1 MKQFKLKQIM
11 TGVFILLSMSL
22 WSQTTIND
30 EAGLRAMAD
39 NLAGNYILGQD
50 ITLSSE
56 WTPVG
61 TDNAPFTGTF
71 NGNGKVIKNLQINLS
86 GSDRIGFFG
95 HAQNATI
102 QNAGFENVNVVG
114 RNDVGAIVG
123 RLRGATVNQCYVTGY
138 VEGNDHVGAI
148 VGGGD
153 GDAKGTISN
162 CYAYTYIYTR
172 SSQVG
177 GIIGT
182 IKNTHVLNSYFAGQ
196 VVSPSSN
203 TGGIASLIDGGSD
216 NKIECCINMA
226 LDLKGNTVR
235 RILANDGGGRP
246 ISLVDNYAYEGTLV
260 KGVVVPDT
268 DADFGPAKK
277 HGGNYT
283 LLQLKSQ
290 ATYDYLI
297 WDFTDTWKLPTDGF
311 PVFKNQTLPLNLDA
325 IVNMPTTLN
334 IADNGKTY
342 QLTAAS
348 IVPGKVVSFISS
360 DETKAT
366 VTASGLITTLAPG
379 EVTITAATQTDGFTN
394 GVQVQCVIQV
404 KAVTSNI
411 TNAAQLDAMRYDLNR
426 EYQLMNDVDLAGT
439 EYEDWTPINNFGGK
453 LEGNG
458 HVIKNLKVNDTANDR
473 VAFIGYTAKTVG
485 STIRNLGFENATIT
499 GGTPTAKGTGVAV
512 VVGRTYGNVLIENCY
527 VSNSKVIGRDHVSLL
542 VGRVGKETGDTGT
555 VIRNCYV
562 TGSIKNYANKTG
574 GLIGQ
579 ASNVKIENCYS
590 TAAIDGIG
598 STASLVGY
606 AYQDPFE
613 IKNCVALSPYVKG
626 TVIAPGVGPVRIVS
640 EIAPSIVTKIVLSNN
655 HGLHKMKEIDGSMV
669 YLAEDTDPASIEGKD
684 VTLEAAKEQTFYQT
698 TLGWDFDD
706 IWKMLPKDGVGDSGI
721 FPVLK
726 WQTAKVNAHVYALN
740 DQPRKLLLD
749 EEFEIEA
756 YGSHGQAVN
765 YASSNNDVASVTVTE
780 GVAKYKGLARGT
792 IDALLTSAAT
802 SYMNAGEKK
811 VEVKVYDPTYYAEI
825 HTAEQFNNMRD
836 DLYENYVLKADVD
849 LAVYT
854 NFSPIGTD
862 SNNPYIGKFNGDGH
876 VVRNLT
882 MNRPGDKRQGLFGYT
897 RNAVIENVGLE
908 NVNVVG
914 EGDVGGVVGK
924 GVGTTIQKVYVTGYV
939 EGIDHV
945 GGIIGGT
952 DGGNLTTVQNC
963 YVDATIKTRSSQV
976 GGIMGVASSSLID
989 KVYYTGEIIALTD
1002 QARYNAGGIIG
1013 LIEDGNVSV
1022 SNLASLPTSV
1032 SGGTVSEFIAR
1043 ASGTLVLKEATN
1055 LFARNDVVFVCNA
1068 PEEPGFLPKATE
1080 QQKRDIAVFKS
1091 KDIYETSMGWDFTN
1105 IWQMPDDG
1113 FPILKT
1119 FTTGLNPLGDKLN
1132 AQVYSTNGF
1141 IHVVLKAPMD
1151 VQVFDLTGKSVKLV
1165 KAASD
1170 KVSVMFPRG
1179 IYIVK
1184 TGSTFTKV
1192 VN

>member
-1 MKQFKLKQIM
+1 MKQFRLKQIM
-11 TGVFILLSMSL
+11 TGVFIFLSMSL

-30 EAGLRAMAD
+30 EAGLRAMAN
-39 NLAGNYILGQD
+39 NLAGDYILGQD
-50 ITLSSE
+50 ITLTTE
-56 WTPVG
+56 WAPVG
-61 TDNAPFTGTF
+61 TDAAPFTGTF
-71 NGNGKVIKNLQINLS
+71 NGNGKVISNLQINQS

-95 HAQNATI
+95 LAQNATI
-102 QNAGFENVNVVG
+102 QNVGFENVNVIG

-123 RLRGATVNQCYVTGY
+123 RLRGATVNKCYVTGY

-162 CYAYTYIYTR
+162 CYAYAYIYTR

-182 IKNTHVLNSYFAGQ
+182 IKNTHVLNAYFAGQ

-216 NKIECCINMA
+216 NKIECCITMA
-226 LDLKGNTVR
+226 QDLKGNTVR
-235 RILANDGGGRP
+235 RILAHDGGGKP
-246 ISLVDNYAYEGTLV
+246 ISLVDNYAYVGTLV

-283 LLQLKSQ
+283 LVQLKTQ

-311 PVFKNQTLPLNLDA
+311 PVFKHQTLPLNLDA
-325 IVNMPTTLN
+325 IVNMPATLN
-334 IADNGKTY
+334 LADNGKTY
-342 QLTAAS
+342 QLSAAS
-348 IVPGKVVSFISS
+348 IVPGKAIVYTSS

-366 VTASGLITTLAPG
+366 VSAEGLVTTLAAG
-379 EVTITAATQTDGFTN
+379 EVVITASTATDGFTN
-394 GVQVQCVIQV
+394 GVQKQCVVQV

-411 TNAAQLDAMRYDLNR
+411 TNAAQLDAMRYDLTR
-426 EYQLMNDVDLAGT
+426 EYQLMNDIDLAGT
-439 EYEDWTPINNFGGK
+439 EYENWIPINNFGGK

-473 VAFIGYTAKTVG
+473 VAFIGYTAKEVG
-485 STIRNLGFENATIT
+485 STIRNLGFENASIV

-527 VSNSKVIGRDHVSLL
+527 VSNSKVEGRDHVSLL

-562 TGSIKNYANKTG
+562 TGNVKNYANKTG
-574 GLIGQ
+574 GLVGQ
-579 ASNVKIENCYS
+579 ASNLTLENCYS
-590 TAAIDGIG
+590 TAAIDGVG

-606 AYQDPFE
+606 AYQDPMV
-613 IKNCVALSPYVKG
+613 IKNCAALSPYVKG
-626 TVIAPGVGPVRIVS
+626 SIISPGVGPVRIVS
-640 EIAPSIVTKIVLSNN
+640 EIASSIVSKVVFTNN
-655 HGLHKMKEIDGSMV
+655 HGLYQMKEIDGSMV
-669 YLAEDTDPASIEGKD
+669 YLAEDNDPTSIEGKD
-684 VTLEAAKEQTFYQT
+684 VTLANAKEQTFYQT
-698 TLGWDFDD
+698 TLGWDFDNT
-706 IWKMLPKDGVGDSGI
+706 WKMLPKDGAGDTGI

-726 WQTAKVNAHVYALN
+726 WQTANVNAHVYALS
-740 DQPRKLLLD
+740 DQSRKLLLN

-756 YGSHGQAVN
+756 YGSHGQAVS
-765 YASSNNDVASVTVTE
+765 YTSSNNDVASVTVTE

-792 IDALLTSAAT
+792 ADAVFTSAAT
-802 SYMNAGEKK
+802 SYMNAGEKR
-811 VEVKVYDPTYYAEI
+811 VPVKVYDPTFYAEI
-825 HTAEQFNNMRD
+825 NTVEQFNDMRN
-836 DLYENYVLKADVD
+836 DLYENYVLKADID
-849 LAVYT
+849 LAGYPSFV
-854 NFSPIGTD
+854 PIGPD
-862 SNNPYIGKFNGDGH
+862 SNNPYIGRFNGDGH

-882 MNRPGDKRQGLFGYT
+882 MNRPADKRQGLFGYT

-924 GVGTTIQKVYVTGYV
+924 GVGTTIQNVYVTGYV

-952 DGGNLTTVQNC
+952 DGGNITTIQNC
-963 YVDATIKTRSSQV
+963 YVNAIIKTRSSQV
-976 GGIMGVASSSLID
+976 GGIMGVASSAVVD
-989 KVYYTGEIIALTD
+989 KVYFTGEVIAPTD
-1002 QARYNAGGIIG
+1002 QPRYNAGGIIA

-1022 SNLASLPTSV
+1022 SNLASLATSV
-1032 SGGTVSEFIAR
+1032 SGGTTSEFVAR
-1043 ASGTLVLKEATN
+1043 ASGSLSLLSATN
-1055 LFARNDVVFVCNA
+1055 LFARNDMVQITTA
-1068 PEEPGFLPKATE
+1068 PEEAGFLPKATE
-1080 QQKRDIAVFKS
+1080 EQKRDVAVFRS

-1105 IWQMPDDG
+1105 VWQMPENG
-1113 FPILKT
+1113 FPVLKR
-1119 FTTGLNPLGDKLN
+1119 FITGTNPTPDNSN
-1132 AQVYSTNGF
+1132 AYVYAANG
-1141 IHVVLKAPMD
+1141 IIRIVLKAPMD
-1151 VQVFDLTGKSVKLV
+1151 VQIFDLTGKSVKTV
-1165 KAASD
+1165 KAATD
-1170 KVSVMFPRG
+1170 VISVPLAHG

-1184 TGSTFTKV
+1184 AGNQFTKV